1 MGNCGTARDY
11 DDVTGDFQDIEQ
23 EYKSA
28 NLKSQRKLKQNAE
41 SDDPLYSTLISIVP
55 NEYLSTNR
63 EHFKRL
69 YRVKKNIKCEDN
81 DFYQIKVI
89 ENKRTA
95 QLFNAK
101 IITKEIIKLMKEENF
116 KALFISEIKSLTI
129 INHPNCE
136 RLVKVFLLKKESSFK
151 LIMITNYCPKKSLLD
166 VINEHIKRNEKFT
179 KKEIVTVAKILSIV
193 AYKFKASNIVFRNFS
208 PDNIFFLKEG
218 HFLTLNIRN
227 FYFST
232 IVGKSRIVNGM
243 YGGLWYLSPEQLKDL
258 KYDFKSD
265 IWNIGIILY
274 MMITFENP
282 FSKCSSR
289 EEVFEKLKKKELF
302 KSDEELSSLCVDY
315 DIIKFVKRCL
325 YEKQNLRADSEILV
339 EDDLIRFNETES
351 NLTNDDIYNFI
362 NYDEAFVKTLAFK
375 LENKLGII
383 IHGIVFYIVMNFN
396 KFFIDDND
404 LIKMNEL
411 FLLFDKNNN
420 SVITFDEMA
429 EMLTERLCQ
438 HDDKETNKIHNR
450 KIESYIYLL
459 HLILFQNKFVN
470 EYHGIKNKQI
480 SYDLFFIG
488 NILLKLVKLKNTK
501 YLDKVKNIIFD
512 ELDIND
518 NKKLEGREFMNFFK
532 KKSNSIFREFPL
544 LEEKIMEQ
552 NGYSIEKNGINAQ
565 RLGEIISYDIIR
577 LTSKQNDEII
587 NLSVKKNKY

>member
-243 YGGLWYLSPEQLKDL
+243 YG
-258 KYDFKSD
+258 
-265 IWNIGIILY
+265 
-274 MMITFENP
+274 
-282 FSKCSSR
+282 
-289 EEVFEKLKKKELF
+289 V
-302 KSDEELSSLCVDY
+302 CVDY

-565 RLGEIISYDIIR
+565 RLGEIISYDIIK

-587 NLSVKKNKY
+587 NLSVKKNQY